1 MDGPLPIFFFSLYQT
16 KTEKMSKLMKE
27 VKMTTVLPVL
37 NVISGS
43 KVNGITPNMFK
54 LVRSQN
60 LWRMENLKTKIMFV
74 ISKTKVSFFLQK
86 LIKFIYSEKGHKNM
100 RKSPS

>member
-1 MDGPLPIFFFSLYQT
+1 MYLLIFFFSLYQT
-16 KTEKMSKLMKE
+16 KKKKKSKLMKE
-27 VKMTTVLPVL
+27 VKMATVLPVP

-60 LWRMENLKTKIMFV
+60 LWRMENLKTKITFV
-74 ISKTKVSFFLQK
+74 ISKTKVRFFC
-86 LIKFIYSEKGHKNM
+86 KN
-100 RKSPS
+100 